1 MLVASVVAAV
11 VGAVVGVGGYALS
24 AHVRPGTTI
33 HVTTGAA
40 GSPARTAGTVSGAAG
55 VIGPSVVTINVTGS
69 QGAGTGSGVI
79 LSGSGNVLTNN
90 HVVTLDASTAA
101 TANQIS
107 VTLSDGSSHGASVV
121 GTDPVDDL
129 AVIRISGG
137 GALTAATFAK
147 SSALQVGQDV
157 VAVGAPL
164 GLSNTVTSGIV
175 SALGRPV
182 QAGTNGE
189 TTFDAIQTDAAI
201 NPGNSGGPLVDLSG
215 HVVGINS
222 AIATAGSS
230 GGGQSSAAG
239 SIGIG
244 FAIPSD
250 QATRIAAQLI
260 ATGKA
265 THAVLGVEVQPA
277 AAAQAQAPTSSS
289 GATVASVDPAG
300 PAAKAGIATGDVI
313 VAVGDQRVDDPV
325 SLVAAVRSHAPGET
339 VPVVV
344 ERNGVSRTVPVTL
357 AGSTAD

>member
-1 MLVASVVAAV
+1 VVAAV
-11 VGAVVGVGGYALS
+11 VGALVGVGGYVLS
-24 AHVRPGTTI
+24 GHVRPSTTI
-33 HVTTGAA
+33 QVTTGGAA
-40 GSPARTAGTVSGAAG
+40 APARTTGTVSAAAA
-55 VIGPSVVTINVTGS
+55 VIAPSVVTINVTGS

-90 HVVTLDASTAA
+90 HVVTLDSSSAAAS
-101 TANQIS
+101 NQFS

-121 GTDPVDDL
+121 GADPVDDL
-129 AVIRISGG
+129 AVIRIAGG
-137 GALTAATFAK
+137 GSLTAATFAR
-147 SSALQVGQDV
+147 SSALHVGQDV

-182 QAGTNGE
+182 QAGTTGE
-189 TTFDAIQTDAAI
+189 ATFDAIQTDAAI

-230 GGGQSSAAG
+230 GSGQGSAAG

-260 ATGKA
+260 STGQA

-277 AAAQAQAPTSSS
+277 AAAQAQAPTSSA
-289 GATVASVDPAG
+289 GATVANVDPAG
-300 PAAKAGIATGDVI
+300 PAAKAGIAAGDVI
-313 VAVGDQRVDDPV
+313 VAVGGQRIDDPV

-344 ERNGVSRTVPVTL
+344 ERNGASRRVAVTL
-357 AGSTAD
+357 AGSTEG